1 VSSDSANDRILA
13 AFLRV
18 VANVIIFNQQVADRL
33 GLGMSDM
40 QFMTYLQ
47 QHGPLTPGQLAQLS
61 GLTTGTVTGVIDRLE
76 KAGYVRRNPHPD
88 DRRKVVVSRD
98 EERIRRDIVPL
109 YADRG
114 ENLTS
119 VLGEFDAEQLEVI
132 SDFLTK
138 LADSGDEPSTLPT
151 ARRAR

>member
-1 VSSDSANDRILA
+1 VSSAPVNDRILA

-18 VANVIIFNQQVADRL
+18 VANVIVFNQLVAERV

-47 QHGPLTPGQLAQLS
+47 QRGPLTPGQLAELS
-61 GLTTGTVTGVIDRLE
+61 GLTTGTVTGVLDRLE
-76 KAGYVRRNPHPD
+76 KAGYVRRSPHPR

-98 EERIRRDIVPL
+98 EERIARDIAPL

-114 ENLTS
+114 QNLAD
-119 VLGEFDAEQLEVI
+119 VLAQFDADQLEVI

-138 LADSGDEPSTLPT
+138 LADAGDEPGTLP
-151 ARRAR
+151 ASG

>member
-1 VSSDSANDRILA
+1 VSSTSTNDRLLA

-18 VANVIIFNQQVADRL
+18 VANVIVFNQQVADRL

-47 QHGPLTPGQLAQLS
+47 QRGPLTPGQLAELS

-76 KAGYVRRNPHPD
+76 KAGYVRRDPHPD
-88 DRRKVVVSRD
+88 DRRKVVVSRN

-109 YADRG
+109 YADRA
-114 ENLTS
+114 ENLAS
-119 VLGEFDAEQLEVI
+119 VVAQFDAAEREVI
-132 SDFLTK
+132 TDFLTK
-138 LADSGDEPSTLPT
+138 LAESGDEPSTPPT
-151 ARRAR
+151 ARPEH